1 MKGEKKVRYTIECM
15 YGIAGNVI
23 AITGGGSGIGKGLC
37 EAFAELG
44 AKIAVV
50 DLNGELAGKTAD
62 AIVAKGGEALA
73 VAVDVT
79 DFAAVTVAFDKIAA
93 YFGKINGLVNCAGI
107 THVEALNTMPLERFQ
122 AVMDVNVMGTVNCT
136 KAAGK
141 YMLENG
147 SGRVVNISSLAG
159 AVGKPNYAAYTTSK
173 AAINGF
179 TQCMAIEWSRRDI
192 NVNAVAPVLVETEI
206 NKKQIE
212 ENPGYLDRVINSIP
226 QGRTCQIEYLVG
238 VVGFLLSPA
247 SVYVTGS
254 IIYCDGGAAAG
265 DVSVIRPE

>member
-1 MKGEKKVRYTIECM
+1 MERYTIECM

-23 AITGGGSGIGKGLC
+23 AITGGGGGIGKGLC
-37 EAFAELG
+37 EAFAQLG
-44 AKIAVV
+44 AKIAVLDV
-50 DLNGELAGKTAD
+50 NKDQACKTAD
-62 AIVAKGGEALA
+62 EIIEKGGEALA
-73 VAVDVT
+73 VTVDVT
-79 DFAAVTVAFDKIAA
+79 NFAAVAEAFTKIAA

-107 THVEALNTMPLERFQ
+107 SHVEALSTMPLEKFR

-141 YMLENG
+141 YMLEAG

-159 AVGKPNYAAYTTSK
+159 AVGKPNYSAYTTSK
-173 AAINGF
+173 AAIDGF
-179 TQCMAIEWSRRDI
+179 TKCMAIEWSRRDI

-212 ENPGYLDRVINSIP
+212 ENPGYLDRVIHSIP

-254 IIYCDGGAAAG
+254 VIYCDGGAAAG
-265 DVSVIRPE
+265 DVSVIQPE